1 MTVREKTYLIN
12 QSKFKN
18 PNSSKDLSLDHKFEF
33 YSLIDELASGEKSPE
48 FILWA
53 TTILKEMAERFPLRP
68 VPKSIL
74 DLQKEFLK
82 LSPLNDRYAVLEESI
97 SKSSFEGVNLE
108 FGVWTGDSLL
118 HMAKSF
124 PDKIFYGFDAFDE
137 IELKPARSNIV
148 LVEGRFEETISKWK
162 KEINQSISFMHID
175 ADLYEPCRLALF
187 ELNDLIIP
195 GTIIQFDELLDFNT
209 KLEIEWLEGEW
220 KALYEWSEK
229 FNRKFEPLSR
239 DNTCRA
245 SIRVLI

>member
-1 MTVREKTYLIN
+1 MTKKEKTYLVK
-12 QSKFKN
+12 QSEFEN

-33 YSLIDELASGEKSPE
+33 YNLIDELASGTKSPE
-48 FILWA
+48 FTLWA
-53 TTILKEMAERFPLRP
+53 STILKEMGERFPLQP

-74 DLQKEFLK
+74 NLQKEFLK
-82 LSPLNDRYAVLEESI
+82 IKPLVDRYAVLYFSL
-97 SKSSFEGVNLE
+97 SQVSLEGLNLE

-124 PDKIFYGFDAFDE
+124 PDKTFYGFDAFDE

-220 KALYEWSEK
+220 KALYEWSEN
-229 FNRKFEPLSR
+229 FDRKFEPLSR

-245 SIRVLI
+245 SIRVLV